1 MTAVSTRRTLVSRCS
16 LLAAA
21 CLLGAIVLGGCYGRQ
36 SAGPDGEASP
46 SSEGAARPAADS
58 SATAA
63 SLAPKDEV
71 SAPRAAAA
79 EAAASPGGR
88 YTATAYLR
96 VSREEP
102 YVVFPAAAAAGAD
115 YAFYKRTQMELMK
128 TRFVLAAALRK
139 PDVERLPCLRQ
150 GPARRD
156 PAGWLAGQLR
166 IDSPGDAEIVR
177 VSLSGD
183 DAEAAAALV
192 NAVVHAYLEEVAGT
206 EMEKRTKQLDRLDRL
221 LAEKEE
227 ELRSSRN
234 LRNQLAE
241 HVGTVETPAGSVGQQ
256 LALEE
261 VLDARKDLSA
271 ARNDLRRAQAE
282 RRADDALLSNP
293 TSTEVPDYEL
303 DALAQNDAVIGQVLT
318 PLVAE
323 LKKKMLDDNPAVA
336 EAAAGKLKAVQAQI
350 VARRDELRRGQEAR
364 KRAAI
369 EGEIARLQ
377 AQIFATGQLVA
388 DCQEALDRLGK
399 AVVHAR
405 QTSIESEVVQDKI
418 GLLEEVVRA
427 VARQRER
434 AKIELQA
441 GPRVTLLQAAEIP
454 EKAAARSL

>member
-1 MTAVSTRRTLVSRCS
+1 M
-16 LLAAA
+16 
-21 CLLGAIVLGGCYGRQ
+21 Q
-36 SAGPDGEASP
+36 
-46 SSEGAARPAADS
+46 
-58 SATAA
+58 
-63 SLAPKDEV
+63 
-71 SAPRAAAA
+71 
-79 EAAASPGGR
+79 
-88 YTATAYLR
+88 
-96 VSREEP
+96 
-102 YVVFPAAAAAGAD
+102 
-115 YAFYKRTQMELMK
+115 LMK

-166 IDSPGDAEIVR
+166 VDSPGDAEIVR
-177 VSLSGD
+177 VSLSSD

-241 HVGTVETPAGSVGQQ
+241 QWGPWRRPRGRSASS
-256 LALEE
+256 LPWKRS
-261 VLDARKDLSA
+261 LDARKDLSA
-271 ARNDLRRAQAE
+271 ARSDLRRAQAE

-293 TSTEVPDYEL
+293 TSTEVPDYEV

-323 LKKKMLDDNPAVA
+323 LKKQLLDDNPAAA
-336 EAAAGKLKAVQAQI
+336 EAAAGKLKAVQGEI

-369 EGEIARLQ
+369 EAEIARLQ
-377 AQIFATGQLVA
+377 CADLRHRATRGRLPGGAGTAGERSRPRPPNQHRVGGGAGQ
-388 DCQEALDRLGK
+388 DRAAG
-399 AVVHAR
+399 R
-405 QTSIESEVVQDKI
+405 S
-418 GLLEEVVRA
+418 
-427 VARQRER
+427 
-434 AKIELQA
+434 
-441 GPRVTLLQAAEIP
+441 GPRRGPPAGT
-454 EKAAARSL
+454 R

>member
-1 MTAVSTRRTLVSRCS
+1 MKAVSTTRTLISQRS
-16 LLAAA
+16 LLTAA
-21 CLLGAIVLGGCYGRQ
+21 CLLGAMVLGGCYGRQ
-36 SAGPDGEASP
+36 SAGPDGEVSP
-46 SSEGAARPAADS
+46 SLEGAARPAADS
-58 SATAA
+58 SAAAA

-71 SAPRAAAA
+71 SAPRAAA
-79 EAAASPGGR
+79 EAASPGGR

-96 VSREEP
+96 MSREEP

-139 PDVERLPCLRQ
+139 PDSSLPCLRQ

-183 DAEAAAALV
+183 DVEAAVALV
-192 NAVVHAYLEEVAGT
+192 NAVVHACLEEVAGL
-206 EMEKRTKQLDRLDRL
+206 EMEKRTKQLDQLDRL

-241 HVGTVETPAGSVGQQ
+241 HVGTAETPAGSVGQQ

-293 TSTEVPDYEL
+293 TSTEVPDYEV
-303 DALAQNDAVIGQVLT
+303 DALAQNDAMIGQVLT

-323 LKKKMLDDNPAVA
+323 LKKKSARQQSRGRGSGGREAEGGASRDRRAARRASPRPGGA
-336 EAAAGKLKAVQAQI
+336 EAGGHRGRNRPPASADLRHRATRGRLPGGAGTTGESSRPRPPNQHRVGGGAGQDRAAGGSGP
-350 VARRDELRRGQEAR
+350 RRGPPAGTR
-364 KRAAI
+364 RRSSCRP
-369 EGEIARLQ
+369 GR
-377 AQIFATGQLVA
+377 
-388 DCQEALDRLGK
+388 
-399 AVVHAR
+399 
-405 QTSIESEVVQDKI
+405 ESPCCKPPKS
-418 GLLEEVVRA
+418 R
-427 VARQRER
+427 R
-434 AKIELQA
+434 
-441 GPRVTLLQAAEIP
+441 
-454 EKAAARSL
+454 KAAARSL